1 MLSSFLASAERF
13 GFLGISV
20 FCSVFLLLAVVSNDF
35 IDSLLVLTVLAV
47 FCPCAFEIS
56 ALFSTFD

>member
-1 MLSSFLASAERF
+1 MSD
-13 GFLGISV
+13 

-35 IDSLLVLTVLAV
+35 MDSLLVLTVLAV

-56 ALFSTFD
+56 ALLSAFD